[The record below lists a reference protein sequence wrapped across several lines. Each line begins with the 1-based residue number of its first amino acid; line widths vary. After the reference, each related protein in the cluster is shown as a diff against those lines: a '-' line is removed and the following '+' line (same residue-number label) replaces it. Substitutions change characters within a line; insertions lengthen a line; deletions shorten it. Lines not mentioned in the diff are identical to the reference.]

1 MKLILTLVRLNII
14 KTGYLSTHIRACKL
28 RDESRGLD
36 NSNARYSQRIS
47 NNFVKNGGAKE
58 R

>member
-14 KTGYLSTHIRACKL
+14 KTGYLSIRIRACKL
-28 RDESRGLD
+28 RDKSRGLD
-36 NSNARYSQRIS
+36 NSNARYSQRIL
-47 NNFVKNGGAKE
+47 NKFVKNGEAKE